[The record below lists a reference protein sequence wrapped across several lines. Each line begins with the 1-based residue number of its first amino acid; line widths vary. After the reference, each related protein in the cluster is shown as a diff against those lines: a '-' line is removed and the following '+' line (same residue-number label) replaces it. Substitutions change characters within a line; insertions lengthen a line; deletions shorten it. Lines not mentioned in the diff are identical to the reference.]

1 MLERAKI
8 SDIIYIKHGIKD
20 HELAMAVKEFGLD
33 KDEDFSATVNALQEK
48 LTGQINQM
56 RKGSQL
62 SEEELAIV
70 KMVCDEAGPVNS
82 ASDMTGFMDFEEYLK
97 VFTALIRL

>member
-48 LTGQINQM
+48 LTG
-56 RKGSQL
+56 
-62 SEEELAIV
+62 
-70 KMVCDEAGPVNS
+70 
-82 ASDMTGFMDFEEYLK
+82 
-97 VFTALIRL
+97 